1 MSLEKAKEIL
11 RKYWGYDDFR
21 SVQREVIGSVLSKQD
36 TLALMPTGG
45 GKSIC
50 YQLPALMMQGVCIV
64 VSPLISLMKDQA
76 DALRARGIKA
86 KRLTT
91 DDMPNGFDMAL
102 NHIKTTFV
110 KFVFLS
116 PERLQNPAFIE
127 FLQSV
132 KPCLFVVDEAHCI
145 SEWGHDFRP
154 EYRQI
159 DVLRQYHPDVPIL
172 ALTATATEQ
181 TSGDIQRCLHFRKP
195 NIIRGE
201 FRRGNIKCMLIED
214 VNKLGRCV
222 RIIEKVGGSGIIY
235 VSTRFRAEMLAKC
248 LQSEGLSVQSY
259 HAGLTDYERR
269 TRQEAWKKG
278 DLPLLVATKA
288 FGMGIDKGDVSYVIH
303 MDIPN
308 SLESYYQEFG
318 RAGRDGREAYAVM
331 LYRQEDKKDMLKR
344 TLADY
349 PEEKILRLV
358 YDKLYTYYHI
368 PYMSGKNLSKLFDLD
383 EFAKYCDISRQKV
396 YASMQILRRIGIL
409 WIKEEYYPVSKV
421 KILLSGTPLRQL
433 LQEED
438 DYSLILGAVLRLCD
452 GAASMMRWLDEDRIA
467 KYLEWTKE
475 KTVKMLHKLADTG
488 AICYEYRS
496 EGQYVLFT
504 SDRVPAKDL
513 YIPSKHYKELRQA
526 AIDKAQA
533 VIDYI
538 EKAKCREQFLLSY
551 FGIKSE
557 ACGECD
563 LCLQGLVK
571 PKQIREKV
579 ISVLKEKDRELD
591 FFKTDFEFMDDDR
604 VFTVLRHML
613 DKGEITLHG
622 TLLSL
627 TPYGKSK

>member
-1 MSLEKAKEIL
+1 MSLDKAKEIL
-11 RKYWGYDDFR
+11 RKYWGHDDFR
-21 SVQREVIGSVLSKQD
+21 SVQREVMDSVLSKQD

-50 YQLPALMMQGVCIV
+50 YQVPALMMQGVCIV
-64 VSPLISLMKDQA
+64 VSPLISLMKDQT
-76 DALRARGIKA
+76 DALLARGLKA

-102 NHIKTTFV
+102 NHIRTASV

-116 PERLQNPAFIE
+116 PERLQNPTFIE
-127 FLQSV
+127 FLQTV

-159 DVLRQYHPDVPIL
+159 DVLRQFHPDVPML
-172 ALTATATEQ
+172 ALTATATER
-181 TSGDIQRCLHFRKP
+181 TAGDIQRCLHFRKP
-195 NIIRGE
+195 NVIRGE
-201 FRRGNIKCMLIED
+201 FRRRNIKCMLIED
-214 VNKLGRCV
+214 ENKLGRCV
-222 RIIEKVGGSGIIY
+222 SIIKKVGGSGIVY

-248 LQSEGLSVQSY
+248 FRSEGLNVQSY
-259 HAGLTDYERR
+259 HAGLTDYERQ

-278 DLPLLVATKA
+278 ELPLLVATKA

-303 MDIPN
+303 IDIPN

-318 RAGRDGREAYAVM
+318 RAGRDGRQAYAVM
-331 LYRQEDKKDMLKR
+331 LYRQEDKKEMLER

-368 PYMSGKNLSKLFDLD
+368 PYQSGKNLSERFDLD
-383 EFAKYCDISRQKV
+383 EFAEYCGIGRYNV
-396 YASMQILRRIGIL
+396 YASMQILHRIGIL
-409 WIKEEYYPVSKV
+409 WIKEEDYPVSKV
-421 KILLSGTPLRQL
+421 KILLSGTTLRQL
-433 LQEED
+433 LQQED

-452 GAASMMRWLDEDRIA
+452 GATSMMRWFDEARIA
-467 KYLEWTKE
+467 RYLEWTKE
-475 KTVKMLHKLADTG
+475 KTVQMLHKLADTG
-488 AICYEYRS
+488 AICYERRT

-513 YIPSKHYKELRQA
+513 YIPSKHYKELKQSA
-526 AIDKAQA
+526 MDKAQA
-533 VIDYI
+533 VFDYI

-557 ACGECD
+557 VCGECD
-563 LCLQGLVK
+563 LCLRGMVK

-579 ISVLKEKDRELD
+579 ISALKEKDRNID
-591 FFKTDFEFMDDDR
+591 FFATDFEFRDDDR
-604 VFTVLRHML
+604 LFTVLRHML
-613 DKGEITLHG
+613 DKGEITLHDD
-622 TLLSL
+622 LLSL
-627 TPYGKSK
+627 TPYGKGK

>member
-1 MSLEKAKEIL
+1 MSLDKAKEIL
-11 RKYWGYDDFR
+11 RKYWGHDDFR
-21 SVQREVIGSVLSKQD
+21 SVQREVMDSVLSKQD

-50 YQLPALMMQGVCIV
+50 YQVPALMMQGVCIV
-64 VSPLISLMKDQA
+64 VSPLISLMKDQT
-76 DALRARGIKA
+76 DALRAKGLKA

-102 NHIKTTFV
+102 NHIRTASV

-116 PERLQNPAFIE
+116 PERLQNPTFIE
-127 FLQSV
+127 FLQTV

-159 DVLRQYHPDVPIL
+159 DVLRQYHPDVPML
-172 ALTATATEQ
+172 ALTATATER
-181 TSGDIQRCLHFRKP
+181 TAGDIQRCLHFRKP
-195 NIIRGE
+195 NVIRGE
-201 FRRGNIKCMLIED
+201 FRRRNIKCMLIED
-214 VNKLGRCV
+214 ENKLGRCV
-222 RIIEKVGGSGIIY
+222 SIIKKVGGSGIVY

-248 LQSEGLSVQSY
+248 FRSEGLNVQSY
-259 HAGLTDYERR
+259 HAGLTDYERQ

-278 DLPLLVATKA
+278 ELPLLVATKA

-318 RAGRDGREAYAVM
+318 RAGRDGRQAYAVM
-331 LYRQEDKKDMLKR
+331 LYRQEDKKEMLER

-368 PYMSGKNLSKLFDLD
+368 PYQSGKNLSERFDLD
-383 EFAKYCDISRQKV
+383 EFAEYCGIGRYNV
-396 YASMQILRRIGIL
+396 YASMQILHRIGIL
-409 WIKEEYYPVSKV
+409 WIKEEDYPVSKV
-421 KILLSGTPLRQL
+421 KILLSGTTLRQL
-433 LQEED
+433 LQQED

-452 GAASMMRWLDEDRIA
+452 GATSMMRWFDEARIA
-467 KYLEWTKE
+467 RYLEWTKE
-475 KTVKMLHKLADTG
+475 KTVQMLHKLADTG
-488 AICYEYRS
+488 AICYERRT

-513 YIPSKHYKELRQA
+513 YIPSKHYKELKQSA
-526 AIDKAQA
+526 MDKARA
-533 VIDYI
+533 VFDYI

-557 ACGECD
+557 VCGECD
-563 LCLQGLVK
+563 LCLRGMVK

-579 ISVLKEKDRELD
+579 ISALKEKDRNID
-591 FFKTDFEFMDDDR
+591 FFATDFEFMDDDR
-604 VFTVLRHML
+604 LFTVLRHML
-613 DKGEITLHG
+613 DKGEITLHDD
-622 TLLSL
+622 LLSL
-627 TPYGKSK
+627 THYGKDE

>member
-1 MSLEKAKEIL
+1 MSLDKAKEIL
-11 RKYWGYDDFR
+11 RKYWGHDDFR
-21 SVQREVIGSVLSKQD
+21 SVQREVMDSVLSKQD

-50 YQLPALMMQGVCIV
+50 YQVPALMMQGVCIV
-64 VSPLISLMKDQA
+64 VSPLISLMKDQT
-76 DALRARGIKA
+76 DALRAKGLKA

-102 NHIKTTFV
+102 NHIRTASV

-116 PERLQNPAFIE
+116 PERLQNPTFIE
-127 FLQSV
+127 FLQTV

-159 DVLRQYHPDVPIL
+159 DVLRQYHPDVPML
-172 ALTATATEQ
+172 ALTATATER
-181 TSGDIQRCLHFRKP
+181 TAGDIQRCLHFRKP
-195 NIIRGE
+195 NVIRGE
-201 FRRGNIKCMLIED
+201 FRRRNIKCMIIED
-214 VNKLGRCV
+214 ENKLGRCV
-222 RIIEKVGGSGIIY
+222 SIIKKVGGSGIVY

-248 LQSEGLSVQSY
+248 FRSEGLNVQSY
-259 HAGLTDYERR
+259 HAGLTDYERQ

-278 DLPLLVATKA
+278 ELPLLVATKA

-318 RAGRDGREAYAVM
+318 RAGRDGRQAYAVM
-331 LYRQEDKKDMLKR
+331 LYRQEDKKEMLER

-368 PYMSGKNLSKLFDLD
+368 PYQSGKNLSERFDLD
-383 EFAKYCDISRQKV
+383 EFAEYCGIGRYNV
-396 YASMQILRRIGIL
+396 YASMQILHRIGIL
-409 WIKEEYYPVSKV
+409 WIKEEDYPVSKV
-421 KILLSGTPLRQL
+421 KILLSGTTLRQL
-433 LQEED
+433 LQQED

-452 GAASMMRWLDEDRIA
+452 GATSMMRWFDEARIA
-467 KYLEWTKE
+467 RYLEWTKE
-475 KTVKMLHKLADTG
+475 KTVQMLHKLADTG
-488 AICYEYRS
+488 AICYERRT

-513 YIPSKHYKELRQA
+513 YIPSKHYKELKQSA
-526 AIDKAQA
+526 MDKAQA
-533 VIDYI
+533 VFDYI

-557 ACGECD
+557 VCGECD
-563 LCLQGLVK
+563 LCLRGMVK

-579 ISVLKEKDRELD
+579 ISALKEKDRNID
-591 FFKTDFEFMDDDR
+591 FFAIDFEFRDDDR
-604 VFTVLRHML
+604 LFTVLRHML
-613 DKGEITLHG
+613 DKGEITLHDD
-622 TLLSL
+622 LLSL
-627 TPYGKSK
+627 TPYGKGE

>member
-1 MSLEKAKEIL
+1 MSLDKAKEIL
-11 RKYWGYDDFR
+11 RKYWGHDDFR
-21 SVQREVIGSVLSKQD
+21 SVQREVMDSVLSKQD

-50 YQLPALMMQGVCIV
+50 YQVPALMMQGVCIV
-64 VSPLISLMKDQA
+64 VSPLISLMKDQT
-76 DALRARGIKA
+76 DALRAKGLKA

-102 NHIKTTFV
+102 NHIRTASV

-116 PERLQNPAFIE
+116 PERLQNPTFIE
-127 FLQSV
+127 FLQTV
-132 KPCLFVVDEAHCI
+132 NPCLFVVDEAHCI

-159 DVLRQYHPDVPIL
+159 DVLRQYHPDVPML
-172 ALTATATEQ
+172 ALTATATER
-181 TSGDIQRCLHFRKP
+181 TAGDIQRCLHFRKP

-201 FRRGNIKCMLIED
+201 FRRRNIKCMIIED
-214 VNKLGRCV
+214 ENKLGRCV
-222 RIIEKVGGSGIIY
+222 SIIKKVGGSGIVY

-248 LQSEGLSVQSY
+248 FRSEGLNVQSY
-259 HAGLTDYERR
+259 HAGLTDYERQ

-278 DLPLLVATKA
+278 ELPLLVATKA

-318 RAGRDGREAYAVM
+318 RAGRDGRQAYAVM
-331 LYRQEDKKDMLKR
+331 LYRQEDKKEMLER

-368 PYMSGKNLSKLFDLD
+368 PYQSGKNLSERFDLD
-383 EFAKYCDISRQKV
+383 EFAEYCGIGRYNV

-409 WIKEEYYPVSKV
+409 WIKEEDYPVSKV
-421 KILLSGTPLRQL
+421 KILLSGTTLRQF
-433 LQEED
+433 LQQED

-452 GAASMMRWLDEDRIA
+452 GATSMMRWFDEARIA
-467 KYLEWTKE
+467 RYLEWTKE
-475 KTVKMLHKLADTG
+475 KTVQMLHKLADTG
-488 AICYEYRS
+488 AICYERRT

-513 YIPSKHYKELRQA
+513 YIPSKHYKELKQSA
-526 AIDKAQA
+526 MDKARA
-533 VIDYI
+533 VFDYI
-538 EKAKCREQFLLSY
+538 EKARCREQFLLSY

-557 ACGECD
+557 VCGECD
-563 LCLQGLVK
+563 LCLRGMVK

-579 ISVLKEKDRELD
+579 ISALKEKDRNID
-591 FFKTDFEFMDDDR
+591 FFATDFEFMDDDR
-604 VFTVLRHML
+604 LFTVLRHML
-613 DKGEITLHG
+613 DKGEITLHDD
-622 TLLSL
+622 LLSL
-627 TPYGKSK
+627 TPYGKGE

>member
-1 MSLEKAKEIL
+1 MSLDKAKEIL
-11 RKYWGYDDFR
+11 RKYWGHDDFR
-21 SVQREVIGSVLSKQD
+21 SVQREVMDSVLSKQD

-50 YQLPALMMQGVCIV
+50 YQVPALMMQGVCIV
-64 VSPLISLMKDQA
+64 VSPLISLMKDQT
-76 DALRARGIKA
+76 DALRAKGLKA

-102 NHIKTTFV
+102 NHIRTASV

-116 PERLQNPAFIE
+116 PERLQNPTFIE
-127 FLQSV
+127 FLQTV
-132 KPCLFVVDEAHCI
+132 NPCLFVVDEAHCI

-159 DVLRQYHPDVPIL
+159 DVLRQYHPDVPML
-172 ALTATATEQ
+172 ALTATATER
-181 TSGDIQRCLHFRKP
+181 TAGDIQRCLHFRKP

-201 FRRGNIKCMLIED
+201 FRRRNIKCMIIED
-214 VNKLGRCV
+214 ENKLGRCV
-222 RIIEKVGGSGIIY
+222 SIIKKVGGSGIVY

-248 LQSEGLSVQSY
+248 FRSEGLNVQSY
-259 HAGLTDYERR
+259 HAGLTDYERQ

-278 DLPLLVATKA
+278 ELPLLVATKA

-318 RAGRDGREAYAVM
+318 RAGRDGRQAYAVM
-331 LYRQEDKKDMLKR
+331 LYRQEDKKEMLER

-368 PYMSGKNLSKLFDLD
+368 PYQSGKNLSERFDLD
-383 EFAKYCDISRQKV
+383 KFAEYCGIGRYNV
-396 YASMQILRRIGIL
+396 YASMQILHRIGIL

-421 KILLSGTPLRQL
+421 KILLSGTTLRQL
-433 LQEED
+433 LQQED

-452 GAASMMRWLDEDRIA
+452 GATSMMRWLNEARIA
-467 KYLEWTKE
+467 RYLEWTKE
-475 KTVKMLHKLADTG
+475 KTVRMLQKLADTG
-488 AICYEYRS
+488 AICYERRT

-513 YIPSKHYKELRQA
+513 YIPSKHYKELKQSA
-526 AIDKAQA
+526 MDKARA
-533 VIDYI
+533 VFDYI
-538 EKAKCREQFLLSY
+538 EKARCREQFLLSY

-557 ACGECD
+557 VCGECD
-563 LCLQGLVK
+563 LCLRGMVK

-579 ISVLKEKDRELD
+579 ISALKEKDRNID
-591 FFKTDFEFMDDDR
+591 FFATDFEFMDDDR
-604 VFTVLRHML
+604 LFTVLRHML
-613 DKGEITLHG
+613 DKGEITLHDD
-622 TLLSL
+622 LLSL
-627 TPYGKSK
+627 TPYGKGE

>member
-1 MSLEKAKEIL
+1 MSLDKAKEIL
-11 RKYWGYDDFR
+11 RKYWGHDDFR
-21 SVQREVIGSVLSKQD
+21 SVQREVMDSVLSKQD

-50 YQLPALMMQGVCIV
+50 YQVPALMMQGVCIV
-64 VSPLISLMKDQA
+64 VSPLISLMKDQT
-76 DALRARGIKA
+76 DALRAKGLKA

-102 NHIKTTFV
+102 NHIRTTSV

-116 PERLQNPAFIE
+116 PERLQNPTFIE
-127 FLQSV
+127 FLQTV

-159 DVLRQYHPDVPIL
+159 DVLRQYHPDVPML
-172 ALTATATEQ
+172 ALTATATER
-181 TSGDIQRCLHFRKP
+181 TAGDIQRCLHFRKP
-195 NIIRGE
+195 NVIRGE
-201 FRRGNIKCMLIED
+201 FRRRNIKCMLIED
-214 VNKLGRCV
+214 ENKLGRCV
-222 RIIEKVGGSGIIY
+222 SIIRKVGGSGIVY

-248 LQSEGLSVQSY
+248 FRSEGLNVQSY
-259 HAGLTDYERR
+259 HAGLTDYERQ

-278 DLPLLVATKA
+278 ELPLLVATKA

-318 RAGRDGREAYAVM
+318 RAGRDGRQAYAVM
-331 LYRQEDKKDMLKR
+331 LYRQEDKKEMLER

-368 PYMSGKNLSKLFDLD
+368 PYQSGKNLSERFDLD
-383 EFAKYCDISRQKV
+383 EFAEYCGIGRYNV

-409 WIKEEYYPVSKV
+409 WIKEEDYPVSKV
-421 KILLSGTPLRQL
+421 KILLSGTTLRQL
-433 LQEED
+433 LQQED

-452 GAASMMRWLDEDRIA
+452 GATSMMRWLNEERIA
-467 KYLEWTKE
+467 RYLEWTKE
-475 KTVKMLHKLADTG
+475 KTVQMLHKLADTG
-488 AICYEYRS
+488 AICYERRT

-513 YIPSKHYKELRQA
+513 YIPSKHYKELKQSA
-526 AIDKAQA
+526 MDKAQA
-533 VIDYI
+533 VFDYI
-538 EKAKCREQFLLSY
+538 EKARCREQFLLSY

-557 ACGECD
+557 VCGECD
-563 LCLQGLVK
+563 LCLRGMVK

-579 ISVLKEKDRELD
+579 ISALKEKDRNID
-591 FFKTDFEFMDDDR
+591 FFATDFEFMDDDR
-604 VFTVLRHML
+604 LFTVLRHML
-613 DKGEITLHG
+613 DKGEITLHDDR
-622 TLLSL
+622 LSL
-627 TPYGKSK
+627 TPYGKGE

>member
-1 MSLEKAKEIL
+1 MSLDKAKEIL
-11 RKYWGYDDFR
+11 RKYWGHDDFR
-21 SVQREVIGSVLSKQD
+21 SVQREVMDSVLSKQD

-50 YQLPALMMQGVCIV
+50 YQVPALMMQGVCIV
-64 VSPLISLMKDQA
+64 VSPLISLMKDQT
-76 DALRARGIKA
+76 DALRARGLKA

-102 NHIKTTFV
+102 NHIRTASV

-116 PERLQNPAFIE
+116 PERLQNQTFIE
-127 FLQSV
+127 FLQTV

-159 DVLRQYHPDVPIL
+159 DVLRQYHPDVPML
-172 ALTATATEQ
+172 ALTATATER
-181 TSGDIQRCLHFRKP
+181 TAGDIQRCLHFRKP
-195 NIIRGE
+195 NVIRGE
-201 FRRGNIKCMLIED
+201 FRRRNIKCMLIED
-214 VNKLGRCV
+214 ENKLGRCV
-222 RIIEKVGGSGIIY
+222 SIIKKVGGSGIVY

-248 LQSEGLSVQSY
+248 FRSEGLNVQSY
-259 HAGLTDYERR
+259 HAGLTDYERQ

-278 DLPLLVATKA
+278 ELPLLVATKA

-318 RAGRDGREAYAVM
+318 RAGRDGRQAYAVM
-331 LYRQEDKKDMLKR
+331 LYRQEDKKEMLER
-344 TLADY
+344 TLTDY

-368 PYMSGKNLSKLFDLD
+368 PYQSGKNLSERFDLD
-383 EFAKYCDISRQKV
+383 EFAEYCGIGRYNV
-396 YASMQILRRIGIL
+396 YASMQILHRIGIL
-409 WIKEEYYPVSKV
+409 WIKEEDYPVSKV
-421 KILLSGTPLRQL
+421 KILLSGTTLRQL

-452 GAASMMRWLDEDRIA
+452 GATSMMRWFDEARIA
-467 KYLEWTKE
+467 RYLEWTKE
-475 KTVKMLHKLADTG
+475 KTVQMLHKLADTG
-488 AICYEYRS
+488 AICYERRT

-513 YIPSKHYKELRQA
+513 YIPSKHYKELKQSA
-526 AIDKAQA
+526 MDKARA
-533 VIDYI
+533 VFDYI
-538 EKAKCREQFLLSY
+538 EKARCREQFLLSY

-557 ACGECD
+557 VCGECD
-563 LCLQGLVK
+563 LCLRGMVK

-579 ISVLKEKDRELD
+579 ISALKEKDRNID
-591 FFKTDFEFMDDDR
+591 FFATDFEFMDDDR
-604 VFTVLRHML
+604 LFTVLRHML
-613 DKGEITLHG
+613 DKGEITLHDD
-622 TLLSL
+622 LLSL
-627 TPYGKSK
+627 TPYGNGE

>member
-1 MSLEKAKEIL
+1 MSLDKAKEIL
-11 RKYWGYDDFR
+11 RKYWGHDDFR
-21 SVQREVIGSVLSKQD
+21 SVQREVMDSVLSKQD

-50 YQLPALMMQGVCIV
+50 YQVPALMMQGVCIV
-64 VSPLISLMKDQA
+64 VSPLISLMKDQT
-76 DALRARGIKA
+76 DALRAKGLKA

-102 NHIKTTFV
+102 NHIRTASV

-116 PERLQNPAFIE
+116 PERLQNPTFIE
-127 FLQSV
+127 FLQTV

-159 DVLRQYHPDVPIL
+159 DVLRQYHPDVPML
-172 ALTATATEQ
+172 ALTATATER
-181 TSGDIQRCLHFRKP
+181 TAGDIQRCLHFRKP
-195 NIIRGE
+195 NVIRGE
-201 FRRGNIKCMLIED
+201 FRRRNIKCMLIED
-214 VNKLGRCV
+214 ENKLGRCV
-222 RIIEKVGGSGIIY
+222 SIIKKVGGSGIVY

-248 LQSEGLSVQSY
+248 FRSEGLNVQSY
-259 HAGLTDYERR
+259 HAGLTDYERQ

-278 DLPLLVATKA
+278 ELPLLVATKA

-318 RAGRDGREAYAVM
+318 RAGRDGRQAYAVM
-331 LYRQEDKKDMLKR
+331 LYRQEDKKEMLER
-344 TLADY
+344 TLTDY

-368 PYMSGKNLSKLFDLD
+368 PYQSGKNLSERFDLD
-383 EFAKYCDISRQKV
+383 EFAEYCGIGRYNV

-409 WIKEEYYPVSKV
+409 WIKEEDYPVSKV
-421 KILLSGTPLRQL
+421 KILLSGTTLRQL
-433 LQEED
+433 LQQED

-452 GAASMMRWLDEDRIA
+452 GVTSMMRWFDEARIA
-467 KYLEWTKE
+467 RYLEWTKE
-475 KTVKMLHKLADTG
+475 KTVQMLHKLADTG
-488 AICYEYRS
+488 AICYERRT

-513 YIPSKHYKELRQA
+513 YIPSKHYKELKQSA
-526 AIDKAQA
+526 MDKAQA
-533 VIDYI
+533 VFDYI

-557 ACGECD
+557 VCGECD
-563 LCLQGLVK
+563 LCLRGMVK
-571 PKQIREKV
+571 PEQIREKV
-579 ISVLKEKDRELD
+579 ISALKEKDRNID
-591 FFKTDFEFMDDDR
+591 FFATDFEFRDDDR
-604 VFTVLRHML
+604 LFTVLRHML
-613 DKGEITLHG
+613 DKGEITLHDD
-622 TLLSL
+622 LLSL
-627 TPYGKSK
+627 TPYGKGE

>member
-1 MSLEKAKEIL
+1 MSLDKAKEIL
-11 RKYWGYDDFR
+11 RKYWGHDDFR
-21 SVQREVIGSVLSKQD
+21 SVQREVMDSVLSKQD

-50 YQLPALMMQGVCIV
+50 YQVPALMMQGVCIV
-64 VSPLISLMKDQA
+64 VSPLISLMKDQT
-76 DALRARGIKA
+76 DALRAKGLKA

-102 NHIKTTFV
+102 NHIRTASV

-116 PERLQNPAFIE
+116 PERLQNPTFIE
-127 FLQSV
+127 FLQTV

-159 DVLRQYHPDVPIL
+159 DVLRQYHPDVPML
-172 ALTATATEQ
+172 ALTATATER
-181 TSGDIQRCLHFRKP
+181 TAGDIQRCLHFRKP
-195 NIIRGE
+195 NVIRGE
-201 FRRGNIKCMLIED
+201 FRRRNIKCMLIED
-214 VNKLGRCV
+214 ENKLGRCV
-222 RIIEKVGGSGIIY
+222 SIIKKVGGSGIVY
-235 VSTRFRAEMLAKC
+235 VSTRFRAEMFAKC
-248 LQSEGLSVQSY
+248 FRSEGLNVQSY
-259 HAGLTDYERR
+259 HAGLTDYERQ

-278 DLPLLVATKA
+278 ELPLLVATKA

-318 RAGRDGREAYAVM
+318 RAGRDGRQAYAVM
-331 LYRQEDKKDMLKR
+331 LYRQEDKKEMLER

-368 PYMSGKNLSKLFDLD
+368 PYQSGKNLSERFDLD
-383 EFAKYCDISRQKV
+383 EFAEYCGIGRYNV

-409 WIKEEYYPVSKV
+409 WIKEEDYPVSKV
-421 KILLSGTPLRQL
+421 KILLSGTTLRQL
-433 LQEED
+433 LQQED

-452 GAASMMRWLDEDRIA
+452 GATSMMRWLNEERIA
-467 KYLEWTKE
+467 RYLEWTKE
-475 KTVKMLHKLADTG
+475 KTVQMLHKLADTG
-488 AICYEYRS
+488 AICYERRT

-513 YIPSKHYKELRQA
+513 YIPSKHYKELKQSA
-526 AIDKAQA
+526 MDKAQA
-533 VIDYI
+533 VFDYI
-538 EKAKCREQFLLSY
+538 EKARCREQFLLSY

-557 ACGECD
+557 VCGECD
-563 LCLQGLVK
+563 LCLRGMVK

-579 ISVLKEKDRELD
+579 ISALKEKDRNID
-591 FFKTDFEFMDDDR
+591 FFATDFEFMDDDR
-604 VFTVLRHML
+604 LFTVLRHML
-613 DKGEITLHG
+613 DKGEITLHDD
-622 TLLSL
+622 LLSL
-627 TPYGKSK
+627 TPYGKGE

>member
-1 MSLEKAKEIL
+1 MSLDKAKEIL
-11 RKYWGYDDFR
+11 RKYWGHDDFR
-21 SVQREVIGSVLSKQD
+21 SVQREVMDSVLSKQD

-50 YQLPALMMQGVCIV
+50 YQVPALMMQGVCIV
-64 VSPLISLMKDQA
+64 VSPLISLMKDQT
-76 DALRARGIKA
+76 DALRAKGLKA

-102 NHIKTTFV
+102 NHIRTASV

-116 PERLQNPAFIE
+116 PERLQNPTLIE
-127 FLQSV
+127 FLQTV

-159 DVLRQYHPDVPIL
+159 DVLRQYHPDVPML
-172 ALTATATEQ
+172 ALTATATER
-181 TSGDIQRCLHFRKP
+181 TAGDIQRCLHFRKP
-195 NIIRGE
+195 NVIRGE
-201 FRRGNIKCMLIED
+201 FRRRNIKCMLIED
-214 VNKLGRCV
+214 ENKLGRCV
-222 RIIEKVGGSGIIY
+222 SIIKKVGGSGIVY

-248 LQSEGLSVQSY
+248 FRSEGLNVQSY
-259 HAGLTDYERR
+259 HAGLTDYERQ

-278 DLPLLVATKA
+278 ELPLLVATKA

-318 RAGRDGREAYAVM
+318 RAGRDGRQAYAVM
-331 LYRQEDKKDMLKR
+331 LYRQEDKKEMLER

-368 PYMSGKNLSKLFDLD
+368 PYQSGKNLSERFDLD
-383 EFAKYCDISRQKV
+383 EFAEYCGIGRYNV
-396 YASMQILRRIGIL
+396 YASMQILHRIGIL

-421 KILLSGTPLRQL
+421 KILLSGTTLRQL
-433 LQEED
+433 LQQED

-452 GAASMMRWLDEDRIA
+452 GATSMMRWFDEARIA
-467 KYLEWTKE
+467 RYLEWTKE
-475 KTVKMLHKLADTG
+475 KTMQMLHKLADTG
-488 AICYEYRS
+488 AICYDRRT
-496 EGQYVLFT
+496 EGHYVLFT

-513 YIPSKHYKELRQA
+513 YIPSKHYKELKQSA
-526 AIDKAQA
+526 MDKAQA
-533 VIDYI
+533 VFDYI
-538 EKAKCREQFLLSY
+538 EKARCREQFLLSY

-557 ACGECD
+557 VCGECD
-563 LCLQGLVK
+563 LCLRGMVK

-579 ISVLKEKDRELD
+579 ISALKEKDRNID
-591 FFKTDFEFMDDDR
+591 FFATDFEFRDDDR
-604 VFTVLRHML
+604 LFTVLRHML
-613 DKGEITLHG
+613 DKGEITLHDD
-622 TLLSL
+622 LLSL
-627 TPYGKSK
+627 TPYGKGE

>member
-1 MSLEKAKEIL
+1 MSLDKAKEIL
-11 RKYWGYDDFR
+11 RKYWGHDDFR
-21 SVQREVIGSVLSKQD
+21 SVQREVMDSVLSKQD

-50 YQLPALMMQGVCIV
+50 YQVPALMMQGVCIV
-64 VSPLISLMKDQA
+64 VSPLISLMKDQT
-76 DALRARGIKA
+76 DALRAKGLKA

-102 NHIKTTFV
+102 NHIRTASV

-116 PERLQNPAFIE
+116 PERLQNPTFIE
-127 FLQSV
+127 FLQTV

-159 DVLRQYHPDVPIL
+159 DVLRQYHPDVPML
-172 ALTATATEQ
+172 ALTATATER
-181 TSGDIQRCLHFRKP
+181 TAGDIQRCLHFRKP
-195 NIIRGE
+195 NVIRGE
-201 FRRGNIKCMLIED
+201 FRRRNIKCMLIED
-214 VNKLGRCV
+214 ENKLGRCV
-222 RIIEKVGGSGIIY
+222 SIIKKVGGSGIVY

-248 LQSEGLSVQSY
+248 FRSEGLNVQSY
-259 HAGLTDYERR
+259 HAGLTDYERQ

-278 DLPLLVATKA
+278 ELPLLVATKA

-318 RAGRDGREAYAVM
+318 RAGRDGRQAYAVM
-331 LYRQEDKKDMLKR
+331 LYRQEDKKEMLER

-368 PYMSGKNLSKLFDLD
+368 PYQSGKNLSERFDLD
-383 EFAKYCDISRQKV
+383 EFAEYCGIGRYNV
-396 YASMQILRRIGIL
+396 YASMQILHRIGIL
-409 WIKEEYYPVSKV
+409 WIKEEDYPVSKV
-421 KILLSGTPLRQL
+421 KILLSGTTLRQL
-433 LQEED
+433 LQQED

-452 GAASMMRWLDEDRIA
+452 GATSMMRWLNEARIA
-467 KYLEWTKE
+467 RYLEWTKE
-475 KTVKMLHKLADTG
+475 KTVRMLQKLADTG
-488 AICYEYRS
+488 AICYERRT

-513 YIPSKHYKELRQA
+513 YIPSKHYKELKQSA
-526 AIDKAQA
+526 MDKAQA
-533 VIDYI
+533 VFDYI

-557 ACGECD
+557 VCGECD
-563 LCLQGLVK
+563 LCLRGMVK

-579 ISVLKEKDRELD
+579 ISALKEKDRNID
-591 FFKTDFEFMDDDR
+591 FFATDFEFRDDDR

-613 DKGEITLHG
+613 DKGEITLHDD
-622 TLLSL
+622 LLSL
-627 TPYGKSK
+627 TPYGKGE

>member
-1 MSLEKAKEIL
+1 MSLDKAKEIL
-11 RKYWGYDDFR
+11 RKYWGHDDFR
-21 SVQREVIGSVLSKQD
+21 SVQREVMDSVLSKQD

-50 YQLPALMMQGVCIV
+50 YQVPALMMQGVCIV
-64 VSPLISLMKDQA
+64 VSPLISLMKDQT
-76 DALRARGIKA
+76 DALRAKGLKA

-102 NHIKTTFV
+102 NHIRTASV

-116 PERLQNPAFIE
+116 PERLQNPTFIE
-127 FLQSV
+127 FLQTV

-159 DVLRQYHPDVPIL
+159 DVLRQYHPDVPML
-172 ALTATATEQ
+172 ALTATATER
-181 TSGDIQRCLHFRKP
+181 TAGDIQRCLHFRKP
-195 NIIRGE
+195 NVIRGE
-201 FRRGNIKCMLIED
+201 FRRRNIKCMLIED
-214 VNKLGRCV
+214 ENKLGRCV
-222 RIIEKVGGSGIIY
+222 SIIKKVGGSGIVY
-235 VSTRFRAEMLAKC
+235 VSTRFRAEILAKC
-248 LQSEGLSVQSY
+248 FRSEGLNVQSY
-259 HAGLTDYERR
+259 HAGLTDYERQ
-269 TRQEAWKKG
+269 TRQEEWKKG
-278 DLPLLVATKA
+278 ELPLLVATKA

-318 RAGRDGREAYAVM
+318 RAGRDGRQAYAVM
-331 LYRQEDKKDMLKR
+331 LYRLEDKKEMLER

-368 PYMSGKNLSKLFDLD
+368 PYQSGKNLSERFDLD
-383 EFAKYCDISRQKV
+383 EFAEYCGIGRYNV
-396 YASMQILRRIGIL
+396 YASMQILHRIGIL

-421 KILLSGTPLRQL
+421 KILLSGTTLRQL
-433 LQEED
+433 LQQED

-452 GAASMMRWLDEDRIA
+452 GATSMMRWFDEARIA
-467 KYLEWTKE
+467 RYLEWTKE
-475 KTVKMLHKLADTG
+475 KTVQMLHKLADTG
-488 AICYEYRS
+488 AICYERRT

-513 YIPSKHYKELRQA
+513 YIPSKHYKELKQSA
-526 AIDKAQA
+526 MDKAQA
-533 VIDYI
+533 VFDYI

-557 ACGECD
+557 VCGECD
-563 LCLQGLVK
+563 LCLRGMVK

-579 ISVLKEKDRELD
+579 ISALKEKDRNID
-591 FFKTDFEFMDDDR
+591 FFATDFEFRDDDR
-604 VFTVLRHML
+604 LFTVLRHML
-613 DKGEITLHG
+613 DKGEITLHDD
-622 TLLSL
+622 LLSL
-627 TPYGKSK
+627 TPYGKGE

>member
-1 MSLEKAKEIL
+1 MSLDKAKEIL

-21 SVQREVIGSVLSKQD
+21 SVQREVMDSVLSKQD

-50 YQLPALMMQGVCIV
+50 YQVPALMMRGVCIV
-64 VSPLISLMKDQA
+64 VSPLISLMKDQT
-76 DALRARGIKA
+76 DALLARGLKA

-102 NHIKTTFV
+102 NHIRTASV

-127 FLQSV
+127 FLQTV

-159 DVLRQYHPDVPIL
+159 DILRQYHPDVPML
-172 ALTATATEQ
+172 ALTATATER
-181 TSGDIQRCLHFRKP
+181 TAGDIQRCLHFRKP

-201 FRRGNIKCMLIED
+201 FRRRNIKCMLIED
-214 VNKLGRCV
+214 ENKFGRCV
-222 RIIEKVGGSGIIY
+222 SIIKKVGGNGIVY

-248 LQSEGLSVQSY
+248 FRSEGLNVQSY
-259 HAGLTDYERR
+259 HAGLTDYERQ
-269 TRQEAWKKG
+269 TRQGAWKKG
-278 DLPLLVATKA
+278 ELPLLVATKA

-303 MDIPN
+303 IDIPN

-318 RAGRDGREAYAVM
+318 RAGRDGRQAYAVM
-331 LYRQEDKKDMLKR
+331 LYRQEDKKEMLER

-368 PYMSGKNLSKLFDLD
+368 PYLSGKNISERFDLD
-383 EFAKYCDISRQKV
+383 EFAEYCGIGRYSI
-396 YASMQILRRIGIL
+396 YASMQILHRIGIL
-409 WIKEEYYPVSKV
+409 WIREEYYPVSKV
-421 KILLSGTPLRQL
+421 KILLSGTTLRQL
-433 LQEED
+433 LQQED

-452 GAASMMRWLDEDRIA
+452 GATSMMRWFDEARIA
-467 KYLEWTKE
+467 RYLEWTKE
-475 KTVKMLHKLADTG
+475 KTVQMLQKLADTG
-488 AICYEYRS
+488 AICYERRT

-513 YIPSKHYKELRQA
+513 YIPSKHYKELKQSA
-526 AIDKAQA
+526 MDKAQA
-533 VIDYI
+533 VFDYI

-557 ACGECD
+557 VCGECD
-563 LCLQGLVK
+563 LCLQGMVK

-579 ISVLKEKDRELD
+579 ISALKEKDRNID
-591 FFKTDFEFMDDDR
+591 FFATDFEFRDDDR
-604 VFTVLRHML
+604 LFTVLRHML
-613 DKGEITLHG
+613 DKGEITLHDD
-622 TLLSL
+622 LLSL
-627 TPYGKSK
+627 TPYGKGK

>member
-1 MSLEKAKEIL
+1 MSLDKAKEIL
-11 RKYWGYDDFR
+11 RKYWGHDDFR
-21 SVQREVIGSVLSKQD
+21 SVQREVMDSVLSKQD
-36 TLALMPTGG
+36 TLAFMPTGG

-50 YQLPALMMQGVCIV
+50 YQVPALMMQGVCIV
-64 VSPLISLMKDQA
+64 VSPLISLMKDQT
-76 DALRARGIKA
+76 DALRAKGLKA

-102 NHIKTTFV
+102 NHIRTASV
-110 KFVFLS
+110 KFGFLS
-116 PERLQNPAFIE
+116 PERLQNPTFIE
-127 FLQSV
+127 FLQTV

-159 DVLRQYHPDVPIL
+159 DVLRHYHPDVPML
-172 ALTATATEQ
+172 ALTATATER
-181 TSGDIQRCLHFRKP
+181 TAGDIQRCLHFRKP
-195 NIIRGE
+195 NVIRGE
-201 FRRGNIKCMLIED
+201 FRRRNIKCMLIED
-214 VNKLGRCV
+214 ENKLGRCV
-222 RIIEKVGGSGIIY
+222 SIIKKVGGSGIVY

-248 LQSEGLSVQSY
+248 FRSEGLNVQSY
-259 HAGLTDYERR
+259 HAGLTDYERQ

-278 DLPLLVATKA
+278 ELPLLVATKA
-288 FGMGIDKGDVSYVIH
+288 FGMGIDQGDVSYVIH

-318 RAGRDGREAYAVM
+318 RAGRDGRQAYAVM
-331 LYRQEDKKDMLKR
+331 LYRQEDKKEMLER

-368 PYMSGKNLSKLFDLD
+368 PYQSGKNLSERFDLD
-383 EFAKYCDISRQKV
+383 EFAEYCGIGRYNV
-396 YASMQILRRIGIL
+396 YASMQILHRIGIL

-421 KILLSGTPLRQL
+421 KILLSGTTLRQL
-433 LQEED
+433 LQQED

-452 GAASMMRWLDEDRIA
+452 GATSMMRWFDEARIA
-467 KYLEWTKE
+467 RYLEWTKE
-475 KTVKMLHKLADTG
+475 KTVQMLHKLADTG
-488 AICYEYRS
+488 AICYERRT

-513 YIPSKHYKELRQA
+513 YIPSKHYKELKQSA
-526 AIDKAQA
+526 MDKAQA
-533 VIDYI
+533 VFDYI

-557 ACGECD
+557 VCGECD
-563 LCLQGLVK
+563 LCLRGMVK

-579 ISVLKEKDRELD
+579 ISALKEKDRNID
-591 FFKTDFEFMDDDR
+591 FFATDFEFRDDDR
-604 VFTVLRHML
+604 LFTVLRHML
-613 DKGEITLHG
+613 DKGEITLHDD
-622 TLLSL
+622 LLSL
-627 TPYGKSK
+627 TLYGKGE

>member
-1 MSLEKAKEIL
+1 MSLDKAKEIL
-11 RKYWGYDDFR
+11 RKYWGHDDFR
-21 SVQREVIGSVLSKQD
+21 SVQREVMDSVLSKQD

-50 YQLPALMMQGVCIV
+50 YQVPALMMQGVCIV
-64 VSPLISLMKDQA
+64 VSPLISLMKDQT
-76 DALRARGIKA
+76 DALRARGLKA

-102 NHIKTTFV
+102 NHIRTASV

-116 PERLQNPAFIE
+116 PERLQNPTFIE
-127 FLQSV
+127 FLQTV

-159 DVLRQYHPDVPIL
+159 DVLRQYHPDVPML
-172 ALTATATEQ
+172 ALTATATER
-181 TSGDIQRCLHFRKP
+181 TAGDIQRCLHFRKP

-201 FRRGNIKCMLIED
+201 FGRRNIKCMLIED
-214 VNKLGRCV
+214 ENKLGRCV
-222 RIIEKVGGSGIIY
+222 RIIRKVGGSGIVY
-235 VSTRFRAEMLAKC
+235 VSTRFRAEMFAKC
-248 LQSEGLSVQSY
+248 FRSEGLNVQSY
-259 HAGLTDYERR
+259 HAGLTDYERQ

-278 DLPLLVATKA
+278 ELPLLVATKA

-318 RAGRDGREAYAVM
+318 RAGRDGRQAYAVM
-331 LYRQEDKKDMLKR
+331 LYRQEDKKEMLER

-358 YDKLYTYYHI
+358 YDKLYIYYHI
-368 PYMSGKNLSKLFDLD
+368 PYQSGKNLSERFDLD
-383 EFAKYCDISRQKV
+383 EFAEYCGIGRYNV
-396 YASMQILRRIGIL
+396 YASMQILHRIGIL
-409 WIKEEYYPVSKV
+409 WIKEEDNPVSKV
-421 KILLSGTPLRQL
+421 KILLSGTTLRQF
-433 LQEED
+433 LQQED

-452 GAASMMRWLDEDRIA
+452 GATSMMRWFDEARIA
-467 KYLEWTKE
+467 RYLEWTKE
-475 KTVKMLHKLADTG
+475 KTVQMLHKLADTG
-488 AICYEYRS
+488 AICYERRT

-513 YIPSKHYKELRQA
+513 YIPSKHYKELKQSA
-526 AIDKAQA
+526 MDKARA
-533 VIDYI
+533 VFDYI
-538 EKAKCREQFLLSY
+538 EKARCREQFLLSY

-557 ACGECD
+557 VCGECD
-563 LCLQGLVK
+563 LCLRGMVK

-579 ISVLKEKDRELD
+579 ISALKEKDRNID
-591 FFKTDFEFMDDDR
+591 FFATDFEFMDDDR
-604 VFTVLRHML
+604 LFTVLRHML
-613 DKGEITLHG
+613 DKGEITLHDD
-622 TLLSL
+622 LLSL
-627 TPYGKSK
+627 TPYGKGE